1 MRTNFGTEDPAPGWM
16 DDQHCGYPRFLS
28 FSRYIG
34 DYATP
39 LPVILGITFVETE
52 ATICLIDKGIIN
64 FKLGPTSY
72 NDLLRSIDDR

>member
-39 LPVILGITFVETE
+39 LPVILG
-52 ATICLIDKGIIN
+52 LKRNN
-64 FKLGPTSY
+64 FREDGGNHLSY
-72 NDLLRSIDDR
+72 R